1 MFVPRTVTR
10 RGEQGKRQP
19 PPHLAKPDPTSSER
33 KLKVVVEDFRSKES
47 ATTTDT
53 PTTSTEEDEE
63 VVLFSRFQRWPVPG
77 EPICLECGRYG
88 AYIIDK
94 TDEDICSR
102 ECKANRLKKLGII
115 DEQESEGGCGF
126 SECGRGFSE
135 GGEEGEGWRYRE
147 HPEVASWSKEHVLKM
162 RKELELMVI
171 GARVPRPVSSL
182 DHIPFPHPVLRGN
195 VEDYSRLTVV
205 QRQTIPAALTGRD
218 LLVQATTGAGKSF
231 SFLLPLVIRILYET
245 TPTQREGAGPRAVVL
260 TPTRELSMQLERQ
273 AQQIMKGIPSMKTAL
288 VVGGL
293 SVSNQIYR
301 LKSGVQIVIATP
313 ARLLDILET
322 RSTEVDVSCV
332 EFLVLDE
339 VDSLLQLGFEG
350 QVLGVEERLPAVR
363 QKMFFSATV
372 PPRIE
377 KMASDLLQDP
387 LRILVGEV
395 NSATDRVRHTVLW
408 VEEKAKKKR
417 LFALLNDPSVF
428 KPPVIIFVNSKAGTL
443 LLAEAINKRCPHVA
457 TVGIH
462 GDMAQER
469 RSQILAGFLEE
480 KYSAVVATGVL
491 ARGLDLKNVQQVF
504 VFDMPSS
511 IAEFVHQCVTV
522 GVRLGG
528 QVASIEKARHF
539 HSLMP
544 TTKVCFWI

>member
-1 MFVPRTVTR
+1 MFVPRAVTR

-19 PPHLAKPDPTSSER
+19 PPHLAKPSER
-33 KLKVVVEDFRSKES
+33 KLKVVVEDFRSQES

-53 PTTSTEEDEE
+53 PTTSNTPAEEDDEE

-102 ECKANRLKKLGII
+102 ECKANRLKKLRII
-115 DEQESEGGCGF
+115 GEQESEGGCDF

-195 VEDYSRLTVV
+195 VEGYSRLTAV

-260 TPTRELSMQLERQ
+260 TPTRELSMQLEQQ

-301 LKSGVQIVIATP
+301 LKSGVQV
-313 ARLLDILET
+313 
-322 RSTEVDVSCV
+322 
-332 EFLVLDE
+332 
-339 VDSLLQLGFEG
+339 
-350 QVLGVEERLPAVR
+350 
-363 QKMFFSATV
+363 
-372 PPRIE
+372 
-377 KMASDLLQDP
+377 
-387 LRILVGEV
+387 
-395 NSATDRVRHTVLW
+395 
-408 VEEKAKKKR
+408 
-417 LFALLNDPSVF
+417 
-428 KPPVIIFVNSKAGTL
+428 
-443 LLAEAINKRCPHVA
+443 
-457 TVGIH
+457 
-462 GDMAQER
+462 
-469 RSQILAGFLEE
+469 
-480 KYSAVVATGVL
+480 
-491 ARGLDLKNVQQVF
+491 
-504 VFDMPSS
+504 
-511 IAEFVHQCVTV
+511 
-522 GVRLGG
+522 
-528 QVASIEKARHF
+528 
-539 HSLMP
+539 
-544 TTKVCFWI
+544 